1 MTSVCQPLVT
11 DDKVSILLRLGW
23 EEVSESETLL
33 LESVMLELFDECIR
47 EESDNSY

>member
-1 MTSVCQPLVT
+1 MTSVCQPPFT

-23 EEVSESETLL
+23 EDVSEAEILL
-33 LESVMLELFDECIR
+33 LESVMLEMFDECMR